1 VLESFVRDD
10 ARVREAPAWRK
21 PITTYN
27 PDGKAYRP
35 RSTGLGRPK
44 HPQLPNTSAPAPTV
58 TLRFSV
64 HYLALS
70 ACPKYST
77 TRVDVCIHVEISG
90 IAAQG
95 C

>member
-44 HPQLPNTSAPAPTV
+44 HPVAEHFNARTHGHSTFQRITLRVLPN
-58 TLRFSV
+58 
-64 HYLALS
+64 
-70 ACPKYST
+70 
-77 TRVDVCIHVEISG
+77 
-90 IAAQG
+90 
-95 C
+95 

>member
-64 HYLALS
+64 LLCVCCRINLY
-70 ACPKYST
+70 
-77 TRVDVCIHVEISG
+77 VD
-90 IAAQG
+90 QG
-95 C
+95 RLRRRA